1 MNQTM
6 LRQWLTQIGL
16 VIRLEMRK
24 TFLSRRGLWVYLLAL
39 APVLIFLAHSVSEL
53 NSRKER
59 RALNDAHPVSTA
71 ALRSI
76 DRGMTIE
83 EVAGKVGEPF
93 AKNEFHRP
101 RISVDIYQYTDG
113 ENIYTFQFRNNQ
125 LVDIN
130 ERDRDT
136 IAKDSVIFAGVF
148 QFFYLR
154 LAIFFGCVGVFTNL
168 FRGEMLDKSLHFYL
182 LTPIRREILTVGKY
196 LAGLIATV
204 AIFCTSTL
212 LQLVAL
218 SLHFTGSEI
227 SEYLA
232 GPGWGHVAWYL
243 GVTAAACL
251 GYGSIFLACG
261 LLFKNP
267 IIPAATVLVW
277 EGANMFLPAAL
288 KKVSVIFYL
297 QSLSPVVAPPD
308 ANLPRF
314 QRLLITSAEPTPA
327 AWAVLGLLTLTIL
340 VLAVAARKARTL
352 EINYSTD

>member
-6 LRQWLTQIGL
+6 LGQWLSQIGL

-24 TFLSRRGLWVYLLAL
+24 TFFSRRGLWVYLLAL
-39 APVLIFLAHSVSEL
+39 APVLIWLGHSLSEI
-53 NSRKER
+53 NNRKER
-59 RALNDAHPVSTA
+59 QALNAAHPVSTA

-76 DRGMTIE
+76 QRGETID
-83 EVAGKVGEPF
+83 EVVEKVGEPF
-93 AKNEFHRP
+93 AKVEFHRP
-101 RISVDIYQYTDG
+101 NIAVSTLYQYTDG
-113 ENIYTFQFRNNQ
+113 DNVFAFQFRNGR
-125 LVDIN
+125 LMDIN

-136 IAKDSVIFAGVF
+136 IPKDSLIFAGVF

-182 LTPIRREILTVGKY
+182 LTPIRREILAIGKY
-196 LAGLIATV
+196 FAGLIATV
-204 AIFCTSTL
+204 VIFCTSTF
-212 LQLVAL
+212 LQLAAL
-218 SLHFTGSEI
+218 SLHFTGSEV

-232 GPGWGHVAWYL
+232 GPGWGHVASYL

-251 GYGSIFLACG
+251 GYGSIFLAAG

-277 EGANMFLPAAL
+277 EGMNVFLPAAL

-308 ANLPRF
+308 ANMPAL
-314 QRLLITSAEPTPA
+314 QRR
-327 AWAVLGLLTLTIL
+327 W
-340 VLAVAARKARTL
+340 
-352 EINYSTD
+352 

>member
-1 MNQTM
+1 
-6 LRQWLTQIGL
+6 
-16 VIRLEMRK
+16 MRK
-24 TFLSRRGLWVYLLAL
+24 TFCSRRGVWVYLLAL
-39 APVLIFLAHSVSEL
+39 APVLIFLAHSLSEI
-53 NSRKER
+53 NNRKER
-59 RALNDAHPVSTA
+59 RALNAAHPVSTA

-76 DRGMTIE
+76 AVGMTIE
-83 EVAGKVGEPF
+83 EVAGKVGDPF
-93 AKNEFHRP
+93 ARNEIRRPDFHFA
-101 RISVDIYQYTDG
+101 VVQYTDG
-113 ENIYTFQFRNNQ
+113 ENVFVFQFRNDR
-125 LVDIN
+125 LVGIN

-136 IAKDSVIFAGVF
+136 IPKDSLIFAGVF
-148 QFFYLR
+148 QTFYLR

-182 LTPIRREILTVGKY
+182 LTPIRREILAVGKY

-204 AIFCTSTL
+204 AIFCTSTF
-212 LQLVAL
+212 LQLAAL
-218 SLHFTGSEI
+218 SLHFEGHEI

-232 GPGWGHVAWYL
+232 GPGWGHVASYM

-251 GYGSIFLACG
+251 GYGSIFLAAG

-277 EGANMFLPAAL
+277 EGMNMFLPAAL

-308 ANLPRF
+308 VNMPALEK
-314 QRLLITSAEPTPA
+314 LLITAAEPVRA
-327 AWAVLGLLTLTIL
+327 VWAVLGLLTVTIVVL
-340 VLAVAARKARTL
+340 VVAARKARKL

>member
-1 MNQTM
+1 MI
-6 LRQWLTQIGL
+6 RQWISQIGL

-24 TFLSRRGLWVYLLAL
+24 TFFSRRGLWVYLVAL
-39 APVLIFLAHSVSEL
+39 APVLIFLGHSLSEI
-53 NSRKER
+53 NNRKER
-59 RALNDAHPVSTA
+59 QALNAAHPVSTA

-76 DRGMTIE
+76 QRGSTIE
-83 EVAGKVGEPF
+83 EVVEKVGEPF
-93 AKNEFHRP
+93 TKFEFVRRP
-101 RISVDIYQYTDG
+101 NKIENYQYTDG
-113 ENIYTFQFRNNQ
+113 DNVFAFTFRNDQ
-125 LVDIN
+125 LVNIN

-136 IAKDSVIFAGVF
+136 IAKDSLVFASVF
-148 QFFYLR
+148 QFFFLR

-182 LTPIRREILTVGKY
+182 LTPIRREILAIGKY

-204 AIFCTSTL
+204 VIFCTSTF
-212 LQLVAL
+212 LQLLAL
-218 SLHFTGSEI
+218 SLHFTGSEV

-232 GPGWGHVAWYL
+232 GPGWSHVASYL

-251 GYGSIFLACG
+251 GYGSIFLVAG

-277 EGANMFLPAAL
+277 EGMNTFLPAAL

-308 ANLPRF
+308 ANMPPL
-314 QRLLITSAEPTPA
+314 QKLLVTAAEPVAPV
-327 AWAVLGLLTLTIL
+327 WAVLGLLTLTVVVVAI
-340 VLAVAARKARTL
+340 AARKARKL

>member
-1 MNQTM
+1 MIS
-6 LRQWLTQIGL
+6 QWLSQVGL

-24 TFLSRRGLWVYLLAL
+24 TFFSRRGLWVYLIAV
-39 APVLIFLAHSVSEL
+39 APVLIWLGHSLSEI
-53 NSRKER
+53 NNRKER
-59 RALNDAHPVSTA
+59 QALNAAHPVSTA

-76 DRGMTIE
+76 QRGATID
-83 EVAGKVGEPF
+83 EVVDKVGEPF
-93 AKNEFHRP
+93 AKNEFRRP
-101 RISVDIYQYTDG
+101 NIAVAVYQYTDG
-113 ENIYTFQFRNNQ
+113 DNVFAFQFRDDR
-125 LVDIN
+125 LVNIN

-136 IAKDSVIFAGVF
+136 IPKDSLIFAGVF

-182 LTPIRREILTVGKY
+182 LTPIRREILAIGKY
-196 LAGLIATV
+196 FAGLIATV
-204 AIFCTSTL
+204 VIFCTSTF
-212 LQLVAL
+212 LQLAAL
-218 SLHFTGSEI
+218 SLHFTGSEV

-232 GPGWGHVAWYL
+232 GPGWGHVASYL

-251 GYGSIFLACG
+251 GYGSIFLAAG

-277 EGANMFLPAAL
+277 EGMNAFLPAAL

-308 ANLPRF
+308 ANMAPL
-314 QRLLITSAEPTPA
+314 QKLLVTAAEPATPA
-327 AWAVLGLLTLTIL
+327 VAVLGLLALTIV
-340 VLAVAARKARTL
+340 VLAVAARKARQL